1 MSQEVKDFQR
11 ATANRILHIYKEL
24 GHRRVLLA
32 DEVGLGKTFVAK
44 QVINLVREWHKQKKD
59 DFFKVVYICSNANIA
74 DQNIEKLGVENRMSI
89 SESRLS
95 MQHLY
100 IKLAEKQI
108 AERHEKGEMPESII
122 PLTPSTSFRFYSA
135 QGTANERALMC
146 DILCG
151 LTQFKEYKEVISDF
165 LSCKVK
171 NWQELIH
178 IYNYRIGLCGENYLR
193 EMHGKLQTS
202 LSDPIINQLIEYA
215 QNGCDNRQRADMINK
230 LRRIFAEISIDMLD
244 PDLVIMDEF
253 QRFNSLLE
261 QGDDE
266 QSMLANKF
274 FDDKLSNTKIL
285 LLSATPYKPYS
296 TLEELNTN
304 GNNEHYQ
311 DFMKV
316 MDFLYATK
324 DKTDRFKLIWHTYSA
339 ALKRTDVVDL
349 TPLVAAKNEAEEALY
364 GVMCR
369 TERFNSGIIDD
380 SRVDDVQVMP
390 EDILSFAEGQHLMD
404 GLSHENTRVRLGN
417 LPMEYVKSSP
427 YLLSFMDKYELKK
440 RIVSALS
447 HSDVKRYGKIDAL
460 LLSRYAINNYRPI
473 PAANGKLKYLHDL
486 VFGAR
491 HEKKTQLLLWVP
503 ASNPYYKTG
512 GVFESNEARNFSK
525 IILFSSWEMVPRMIS
540 IMMSYYSELYTFGE
554 LKKVKPEIRYISQKK
569 NRYGEGRLKAE
580 GLLEY
585 PCKTLA
591 GLFSPT
597 TFYGEKLSSIRKM
610 IKQRIQDEFAQNTVI
625 RTLPQQGRNNAK
637 LVLTLMKILDGEPVE
652 DLTGLYV
659 PSNALDVMTDIAI
672 ASPAVCAYRQSG
684 NEEDAQMVAKAIV
697 SVFNKPESA
706 AVIDLMYHKKNDDDY
721 YESVLDYCVMGNLQA
736 VLDEY
741 LHMAQTEDKKL
752 GQVVTDVIIDTSN
765 LSIDTTDSLG
775 KEEKK
780 QPIRWHFAIP
790 FIDKTVTDKSVAR
803 TTNIRK
809 AFNSP
814 FRPFLLSTTS
824 IGQEGLDFHW
834 YARKIVHWN
843 LPSNPVD
850 LEQREGRINRFKC
863 LAIRRNVAKLYGS
876 ETYHT
881 WDELFSLAYSN
892 LKGTHSD
899 MVPYWCLPVAELTEE
914 QRAKLEYIER
924 IVPLYPLSRD
934 RYKYERLIK
943 VLALYRMTLGQPRQE
958 ELLSLLRNMHLSDE
972 QLKELTIDLSPFHKE
987 LKS

>member
-11 ATANRILHIYKEL
+11 ATANRILYIYKEL

-100 IKLAEKQI
+100 IKLAEKRI
-108 AERHEKGEMPESII
+108 AEQHEKGEMPESII

-135 QGTANERALMC
+135 QGTANERALMYN
-146 DILCG
+146 ILCG
-151 LTQFKEYKEVISDF
+151 LTQFNEYKKVISNF
-165 LSCKVK
+165 LSCNVK
-171 NWQELIH
+171 NWQELTN
-178 IYNYRIGLCGENYLR
+178 IYNEKIKECGDDYLR
-193 EMHGKLQTS
+193 EIHGKLQTN
-202 LSDPIINQLIEYA
+202 LSDTVINQLIEYA
-215 QNGCDNRQRADMINK
+215 QNGCDNRQRADMI
-230 LRRIFAEISIDMLD
+230 MLD

-261 QGDDE
+261 QGNDE

-274 FDDKLSNTKIL
+274 FDDKRSNTKIL

-304 GNNEHYQ
+304 GNDEHYQ

-324 DKTDRFKLIWHTYSA
+324 DKADRFKLIWHTYSA

-349 TPLVAAKNEAEEALY
+349 TPLVSAKNEAEEALY

-369 TERFNSGIIDD
+369 TERFNNGIIDD
-380 SRVDDVQVMP
+380 SRVSDVQVMT

-404 GLSHENTRVRLGN
+404 CLSHENTRVRLGN

-491 HEKKTQLLLWVP
+491 HEKKAQLLLWVP
-503 ASNPYYKTG
+503 ASNPYYKAG

-554 LKKVKPEIRYISQKK
+554 LKKTEPEIRP
-569 NRYGEGRLKAE
+569 LK
-580 GLLEY
+580 
-585 PCKTLA
+585 
-591 GLFSPT
+591 
-597 TFYGEKLSSIRKM
+597 R
-610 IKQRIQDEFAQNTVI
+610 R
-625 RTLPQQGRNNAK
+625 
-637 LVLTLMKILDGEPVE
+637 
-652 DLTGLYV
+652 
-659 PSNALDVMTDIAI
+659 
-672 ASPAVCAYRQSG
+672 
-684 NEEDAQMVAKAIV
+684 
-697 SVFNKPESA
+697 
-706 AVIDLMYHKKNDDDY
+706 
-721 YESVLDYCVMGNLQA
+721 
-736 VLDEY
+736 
-741 LHMAQTEDKKL
+741 
-752 GQVVTDVIIDTSN
+752 
-765 LSIDTTDSLG
+765 
-775 KEEKK
+775 
-780 QPIRWHFAIP
+780 
-790 FIDKTVTDKSVAR
+790 TVTV
-803 TTNIRK
+803 
-809 AFNSP
+809 
-814 FRPFLLSTTS
+814 
-824 IGQEGLDFHW
+824 
-834 YARKIVHWN
+834 
-843 LPSNPVD
+843 
-850 LEQREGRINRFKC
+850 
-863 LAIRRNVAKLYGS
+863 
-876 ETYHT
+876 
-881 WDELFSLAYSN
+881 
-892 LKGTHSD
+892 
-899 MVPYWCLPVAELTEE
+899 
-914 QRAKLEYIER
+914 R
-924 IVPLYPLSRD
+924 IV
-934 RYKYERLIK
+934 
-943 VLALYRMTLGQPRQE
+943 
-958 ELLSLLRNMHLSDE
+958 
-972 QLKELTIDLSPFHKE
+972 
-987 LKS
+987 

>member
-100 IKLAEKQI
+100 IKSAEKQI
-108 AERHEKGEMPESII
+108 AEQHEKGEMPESII

-178 IYNYRIGLCGENYLR
+178 TYNDKIELCGDDYLR

-274 FDDKLSNTKIL
+274 FDDKRSNTKIL

-304 GNNEHYQ
+304 GNDEHYQ

-349 TPLVAAKNEAEEALY
+349 TPLVTAKNEAEEALY

-380 SRVDDVQVMP
+380 SRVGDVQVMP

-404 GLSHENTRVRLGN
+404 CLSHENTRVRLGN

-447 HSDVKRYGKIDAL
+447 HSDVK
-460 LLSRYAINNYRPI
+460 
-473 PAANGKLKYLHDL
+473 
-486 VFGAR
+486 
-491 HEKKTQLLLWVP
+491 
-503 ASNPYYKTG
+503 
-512 GVFESNEARNFSK
+512 
-525 IILFSSWEMVPRMIS
+525 
-540 IMMSYYSELYTFGE
+540 SYY
-554 LKKVKPEIRYISQKK
+554 
-569 NRYGEGRLKAE
+569 
-580 GLLEY
+580 
-585 PCKTLA
+585 
-591 GLFSPT
+591 
-597 TFYGEKLSSIRKM
+597 
-610 IKQRIQDEFAQNTVI
+610 
-625 RTLPQQGRNNAK
+625 
-637 LVLTLMKILDGEPVE
+637 
-652 DLTGLYV
+652 
-659 PSNALDVMTDIAI
+659 
-672 ASPAVCAYRQSG
+672 VCQ
-684 NEEDAQMVAKAIV
+684 
-697 SVFNKPESA
+697 
-706 AVIDLMYHKKNDDDY
+706 H
-721 YESVLDYCVMGNLQA
+721 
-736 VLDEY
+736 
-741 LHMAQTEDKKL
+741 
-752 GQVVTDVIIDTSN
+752 
-765 LSIDTTDSLG
+765 
-775 KEEKK
+775 
-780 QPIRWHFAIP
+780 
-790 FIDKTVTDKSVAR
+790 
-803 TTNIRK
+803 
-809 AFNSP
+809 
-814 FRPFLLSTTS
+814 
-824 IGQEGLDFHW
+824 
-834 YARKIVHWN
+834 
-843 LPSNPVD
+843 
-850 LEQREGRINRFKC
+850 
-863 LAIRRNVAKLYGS
+863 
-876 ETYHT
+876 
-881 WDELFSLAYSN
+881 
-892 LKGTHSD
+892 
-899 MVPYWCLPVAELTEE
+899 
-914 QRAKLEYIER
+914 
-924 IVPLYPLSRD
+924 
-934 RYKYERLIK
+934 
-943 VLALYRMTLGQPRQE
+943 
-958 ELLSLLRNMHLSDE
+958 
-972 QLKELTIDLSPFHKE
+972 
-987 LKS
+987 

>member
-1 MSQEVKDFQR
+1 MNQEVKDFQR
-11 ATANRILHIYKEL
+11 ATADRILHIYKNL

-100 IKLAEKQI
+100 IKLAEKLI
-108 AERHEKGEMPESII
+108 AEQHEKEEMPESII

-135 QGTANERALMC
+135 QGTANERALMY

-165 LSCKVK
+165 LSCNVK

-178 IYNYRIGLCGENYLR
+178 IYSNRIELCGDDYLR
-193 EMHGKLQTS
+193 EMHGKLQMS
-202 LSDPIINQLIEYA
+202 LSDTIINQLIGYA
-215 QNGCDNRQRADMINK
+215 KYGYDNRQQADMINK

-266 QSMLANKF
+266 QSMLTNKF
-274 FDDKLSNTKIL
+274 FDDERSNTKIL

-304 GNNEHYQ
+304 GNDEHYQ

-324 DKTDRFKLIWHTYSA
+324 DKADRFKLIWHTYSA

-349 TPLVAAKNEAEEALY
+349 TPLVVTKNEAEEALY

-380 SRVDDVQVMP
+380 SRVCDVQVVP
-390 EDILSFAEGQHLMD
+390 EDILSFAEGQYLMD
-404 GLSHENTRVRLGN
+404 CLNHENTKMRLGN

-447 HSDVKRYGKIDAL
+447 HSDVKKYGKIDAL

-486 VFGAR
+486 VFGVR

-503 ASNPYYKTG
+503 ASNPYYKAG
-512 GVFESNEARNFSK
+512 GAFESSEARNFSK

-540 IMMSYYSELYTFGE
+540 IMMSYYSELYTF
-554 LKKVKPEIRYISQKK
+554 
-569 NRYGEGRLKAE
+569 
-580 GLLEY
+580 
-585 PCKTLA
+585 
-591 GLFSPT
+591 
-597 TFYGEKLSSIRKM
+597 
-610 IKQRIQDEFAQNTVI
+610 
-625 RTLPQQGRNNAK
+625 
-637 LVLTLMKILDGEPVE
+637 
-652 DLTGLYV
+652 
-659 PSNALDVMTDIAI
+659 
-672 ASPAVCAYRQSG
+672 
-684 NEEDAQMVAKAIV
+684 
-697 SVFNKPESA
+697 
-706 AVIDLMYHKKNDDDY
+706 
-721 YESVLDYCVMGNLQA
+721 
-736 VLDEY
+736 
-741 LHMAQTEDKKL
+741 
-752 GQVVTDVIIDTSN
+752 
-765 LSIDTTDSLG
+765 
-775 KEEKK
+775 
-780 QPIRWHFAIP
+780 
-790 FIDKTVTDKSVAR
+790 
-803 TTNIRK
+803 
-809 AFNSP
+809 
-814 FRPFLLSTTS
+814 
-824 IGQEGLDFHW
+824 
-834 YARKIVHWN
+834 
-843 LPSNPVD
+843 
-850 LEQREGRINRFKC
+850 
-863 LAIRRNVAKLYGS
+863 
-876 ETYHT
+876 
-881 WDELFSLAYSN
+881 
-892 LKGTHSD
+892 
-899 MVPYWCLPVAELTEE
+899 
-914 QRAKLEYIER
+914 
-924 IVPLYPLSRD
+924 
-934 RYKYERLIK
+934 
-943 VLALYRMTLGQPRQE
+943 
-958 ELLSLLRNMHLSDE
+958 
-972 QLKELTIDLSPFHKE
+972 
-987 LKS
+987 